1 VTYIKPETVS
11 NQSSLIKAILNQG
24 FEAAQRQN
32 WLELSHQLQLLPQ
45 SNIQPKKLWL
55 LKGSDWQKAFDLA
68 CKMLVQA
75 DFQHQ
80 WSITKLFPRLGVK
93 IVTPL
98 GTLLLDETLE
108 PEVRWFIC
116 QILGDFP
123 NPEVVLVLVQLLQQ
137 TTDSELVSIA
147 SKTLIKIGN
156 QPKTI
161 GSQQAIDALVNLL
174 SQSKYRQLAVESLAY
189 IRTAETIAPLLNIAT
204 DRDPELRTIAIEAL
218 SSFHDRRIPP
228 ILLNALQDK
237 ASSVRKAAAIALG
250 FRPDLCQE
258 LNLVAHLQPLLKD
271 LNLEVCRYA
280 AVSLCRMRQE
290 SATSALYEVFQTDHT
305 PIELKSELV
314 KALGWSETSSA
325 IDYLQ
330 QALTQGNELI
340 TQEIITILGR
350 ITTPELKSQSARVL
364 ADFWQHNQLCSP
376 QTRQILAT
384 SLGELGD
391 QEASTR
397 RYSGRSILEQLA
409 LDRDR
414 KVKLHA
420 LAALKKL
427 SSSGN

>member
-1 VTYIKPETVS
+1 MTYIKPEKVS
-11 NQSSLIKAILNQG
+11 NQSSLVKVILNQG

-55 LKGSDWQKAFDLA
+55 LEGSDWQKAFDLS
-68 CKMLVQA
+68 CEMLVQA

-93 IVTPL
+93 IVNPL
-98 GTLLLDETLE
+98 GTLLLDETSE

-123 NPEVVLVLVQLLQQ
+123 NPEVVLILLKLLQQ
-137 TTDSELVSIA
+137 TPDRELVSIA
-147 SKTLIKIGN
+147 IKTLTKIGDR
-156 QPKTI
+156 
-161 GSQQAIDALVNLL
+161 AIEALVNLL
-174 SQSKYRQLAVESLAY
+174 SQPEYRQLAVESLAY
-189 IRTAETIAPLLNIAT
+189 IRTTETIAPLLRIAS
-204 DRDPELRTIAIEAL
+204 DRDPELRTIAMEAL

-228 ILLNALQDK
+228 VLLNALQDK

-271 LNLEVCRYA
+271 LNLEVCRNA
-280 AVSLCRMRQE
+280 AVSLGRMRQE
-290 SATSALYEVFQTDHT
+290 SATGALYEVFQTEHT
-305 PIELKSELV
+305 PIKLKSELV

-350 ITTPELKSQSARVL
+350 IASTELKSQSARVL
-364 ADFWQHNQLCSP
+364 TDFWQHNQPCSP

-391 QEASTR
+391 YA
-397 RYSGRSILEQLA
+397 GRSILEQLA

-427 SSSGN
+427 SASDN